1 MWKVRLRETDCPRS
15 YSRDLILTEAV
26 WSHSTIMAP
35 SLFFILPLLL
45 FSHVWNFVT
54 PCTAACQ
61 ASLPFTNLPELA
73 QTHVH
78 WVDDAIQRSHPLLPS
93 SPPAF
98 NQGIGASA
106 LASILPMYVQGSF
119 PLVLT
124 GLISPE
130 LGWNEE
136 KTLEDYV
143 GHPLNLSCQ
152 LSFTSVSL
160 TGNGSEALLF
170 CTLKK
175 QSLHPLSLKCPW
187 IHWWFPSL
195 SFHSKPLAW
204 FQTHRKWKWSRSVV
218 PDSLQCHG

>member
-1 MWKVRLRETDCPRS
+1 MWHSNRS
-15 YSRDLILTEAV
+15 NMIFSSVQFSSVAQLCLTLCHPIN
-26 WSHSTIMAP
+26 HSTP
-35 SLFFILPLLL
+35 GLPV
-45 FSHVWNFVT
+45 HYY
-54 PCTAACQ
+54 
-61 ASLPFTNLPELA
+61 LPEFT

-78 WVDDAIQRSHPLLPS
+78 WVDDAIQWSHPLLPS

-98 NQGIGASA
+98 NQGIGALA

-130 LGWNEE
+130 LGWNEAE
-136 KTLEDYV
+136 TLEDYV

-175 QSLHPLSLKCPW
+175 QSLHPLSLNCPW